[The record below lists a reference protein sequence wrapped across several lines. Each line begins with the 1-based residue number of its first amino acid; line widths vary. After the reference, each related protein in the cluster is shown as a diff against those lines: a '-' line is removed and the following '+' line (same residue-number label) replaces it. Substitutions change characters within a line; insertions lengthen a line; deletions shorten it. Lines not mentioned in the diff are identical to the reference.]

1 MPQQYFHE
9 YSYEFFY
16 SLNIVENFQL
26 YLKFKNKYD
35 QSFTFNEFLQF
46 SETVLNKLNV
56 TPSWIESDII
66 IIPETNNI
74 NLLSILEQ
82 SNKKVFIL
90 KKSTKTKIIQK
101 LEEQSMMKAEKSK
114 LFKILEEME
123 TVKIANIPGNQRKR
137 FIGCLFDSES
147 LSKEKFSHNSKILFL
162 DDSIFSGYTFLAAQ
176 HCLSEIPHKNII
188 LFDKQN

>member
-1 MPQQYFHE
+1 MPQQKFHE

-26 YLKFKNKYD
+26 YLKFKNKYEY
-35 QSFTFNEFLQF
+35 SFTFDEFLQF
-46 SETVLNKLNV
+46 SETVLNKLNS
-56 TPSWIESDII
+56 TPSWMESDIV
-66 IIPETNNI
+66 IIPETSNI

-82 SNKKVFIL
+82 SNKKVCIL

-137 FIGCLFDSES
+137 FISCKAL
-147 LSKEKFSHNSKILFL
+147 
-162 DDSIFSGYTFLAAQ
+162 
-176 HCLSEIPHKNII
+176 
-188 LFDKQN
+188 